1 MITYVIINRHMN
13 LNKFYI
19 HVDENV
25 NGKGRKRV
33 FSRNGIGK

>member
-1 MITYVIINRHMN
+1 MN
-13 LNKFYI
+13 LNKCYI
-19 HVDENV
+19 HIDENI